1 MKFFNFHL
9 MPYAAADLDAI
20 EKNGSAWVTYSNSNY
35 DPIKGAELYHNYLD
49 ELEYAE
55 ELGFDGVVLNEHHQT
70 AYGMMPT
77 PGVLAGALA
86 RSLKKIKIAI
96 LGRALPLV
104 SNPLVIAEE
113 YAMLDNLTRGRF
125 IAGFVRGIVAEYH
138 AMGVNPGFSHE
149 RFQEAHDLIMQAWTR
164 PGPFEFVGKHYHMR
178 YVNPWPRP
186 YQDPHPPI
194 WIGANADPAIR
205 RAARMG
211 DCWYLNPH
219 QKVETLL
226 RQMDIY
232 KEELDTLGKS
242 FPTELPI
249 RREVFCAPTHDEAV
263 ELAAPY
269 IKGMYDAYKTW
280 GQDKVMP
287 EEDRDITQ
295 EYEELA
301 KDRFIVGDPDEVAEE
316 YIRYN
321 EVLGVNHIIMSVQGV
336 GMPQGQVLDT
346 LTLVAEEVMPK
357 VRAA

>member
-1 MKFFNFHL
+1 MIFGCALGYRDVEFKAFGVKKGTGVTRFEENLTAVRRLWTEEKVSMK
-9 MPYAAADLDAI
+9 
-20 EKNGSAWVTYSNSNY
+20 GSTF
-35 DPIKGAELYHNYLD
+35 ELD
-49 ELEYAE
+49 E
-55 ELGFDGVVLNEHHQT
+55 
-70 AYGMMPT
+70 
-77 PGVLAGALA
+77 A
-86 RSLKKIKIAI
+86 RISV
-96 LGRALPLV
+96 PL
-104 SNPLVIAEE
+104 
-113 YAMLDNLTRGRF
+113 
-125 IAGFVRGIVAEYH
+125 
-138 AMGVNPGFSHE
+138 
-149 RFQEAHDLIMQAWTR
+149 Q
-164 PGPFEFVGKHYHMR
+164 
-178 YVNPWPRP
+178 
-186 YQDPHPPI
+186 QDPHPPI
-194 WIGANADPAIR
+194 WIGANADKAIQ

-219 QKVETLL
+219 QKIETLL
-226 RQMDIY
+226 RQIDVY
-232 KEELDTLGKS
+232 QAELDRVGKP

-295 EYEELA
+295 EYAELA
-301 KDRFIVGDPDEVAEE
+301 KDRFIVGDPDEVAAE

-321 EVLGVNHIIMSVQGV
+321 KVLGVNHIIMSVQGV